1 MATNDTR
8 LRVLFGGVFP
18 FLWYPP
24 PRKRMSARTCISPAQ
39 PRRRFSHHVLG
50 VGSIALALAACA
62 PDTIV
67 TSSAGV
73 GAANVGPHAP
83 AYDVTP
89 TLSTHFA
96 FFFNARPTSLFQ
108 VALDVV
114 TPNQFSE
121 LTKTTKV
128 DVGQFNSVVPSM
140 GDVGNPGNKEMVM
153 ITTYGAATA
162 QCTSDAWSSLSDE
175 LQVGIKCN
183 DMLTGQPADVP
194 QAVLIVGN
202 NSLGTPS
209 AFTIANQPT
218 AASYVPDTAVSYT
231 SGTGAML
238 IQRIG
243 TGDWYVN
250 VGTGSPQGSTY
261 LVNSFDA
268 RVVCTIAEWK
278 NFGIRARCFD
288 RTGALVDAPFKVLQ
302 IGAGRTGFPFAFA
315 WADQRSLTTTYVPN
329 PSASRGTSITS
340 TRISAGTYDVAFA
353 GFATHDTLPENVQLT
368 AFSGAYS
375 ACAVVSKG
383 DSGTSRV
390 VRVECRDSFGR
401 PADSRFNIFLTR

>member
-1 MATNDTR
+1 
-8 LRVLFGGVFP
+8 
-18 FLWYPP
+18 
-24 PRKRMSARTCISPAQ
+24 MSARTPISPVQ

-50 VGSIALALAACA
+50 VGSIALALTACA
-62 PDTIV
+62 ADTIV
-67 TSSAGV
+67 TSGAGA
-73 GAANVGPHAP
+73 GAANGAPHKVP

-89 TLSTHFA
+89 ALSRHFA
-96 FFFNARPTSLFQ
+96 FFFNARPTSLRQ
-108 VALDVV
+108 VAVDVV
-114 TPNQFSE
+114 TPSQFSE

-128 DVGQFNSVVPSM
+128 DVGQYTTEVPSM
-140 GDVGNPGNKEMVM
+140 IDPSHPGNKEMVM
-153 ITTYGAATA
+153 ITTYGAATT
-162 QCTSDAWSSLSDE
+162 QCVSDGWSSLSGA
-175 LQVGIKCN
+175 LQVGIRCN

-194 QAVLIVGN
+194 QAVLVVGN
-202 NSLGTPS
+202 NSLGAPS

-250 VGTGSPQGSTY
+250 LGTGSPQGSTY

-268 RVVCTIAEWK
+268 RVVCTVAEWK

-315 WADQRSLTTTYVPN
+315 WTDQRSLTTPYVPN

-340 TRISAGTYDVAFA
+340 TRISAGSYEVAFA
-353 GFATHDTLPENVQLT
+353 GLATHDTLPENVQLT
-368 AFSGAYS
+368 PFSGVYS
-375 ACAVVSKG
+375 ACTVVSKG
-383 DSGTSRV
+383 DSATSRV

-401 PADSRFNIFLTR
+401 LADSRFNIFLTR